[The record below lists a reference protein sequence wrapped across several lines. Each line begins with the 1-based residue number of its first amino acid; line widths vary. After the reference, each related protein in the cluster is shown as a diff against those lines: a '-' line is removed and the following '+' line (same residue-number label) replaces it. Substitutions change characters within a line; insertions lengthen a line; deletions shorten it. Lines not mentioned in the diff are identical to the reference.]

1 MESNEDEGTS
11 AADVNRSREPSN
23 DGIQNSDQSN
33 EVTVPTHRQ
42 ESMQQ
47 ASQVL
52 PKSSEARTLELEIQK
67 LNLQIQ
73 YENLLQAR
81 MNAERLNGTL
91 SNSGSETGDQRRRGF
106 DSVQQCAKVLKGFRL
121 PSDADVP
128 LWFEEV
134 EKLFAT
140 YQVPHESR
148 VHLVMPALTE
158 RVRYLL
164 RNLNPEESADYESV
178 KAAVLTELKLSP
190 AEYLQRFERAVK
202 RKEETWAQFASRV
215 KTYFSYY
222 LQVREA
228 DTVEVMAELMV
239 ADRIKSGLSTEGLEY
254 VRLREGE
261 GWLRPTEIAKVL
273 QTFEQAK
280 GKGRA
285 SKQPTVE
292 MGQKP
297 ATRVEKGALKCH
309 LCHGSG
315 HFAKEFPKASDKE
328 NNPKKATEPKRK
340 VQKVTLSHETDTKI
354 PTGVFSAKVKSLK
367 HEGEGTDKLQLI
379 PVSCAGISA
388 DAILDTG
395 SEITVIRESLL
406 RRSVVEPS
414 GTVRLVSA
422 FGKTI
427 EARLATLPL
436 KLNSPRE
443 VTEPQNVDLLCALTD
458 ELVEGTDCLL
468 TKDDWKLLL
477 KASSPLAPG
486 RAPAEPAHEAERAVE
501 KQKVVACNL
510 ALEEKD
516 DSEEGAQTDGEREAS
531 LGQRV
536 EFRNVQLGD
545 TTVRYAVLLCV
556 WVPKPDG
563 NRQEVVL
570 HPAGQAEPYQKKS
583 VVAQN
588 WTERLRTVGDCTT
601 MRVPLVPNS
610 PSLCVTGV
618 TVPASVLSSG
628 GSPTV
633 YVVTPTYRR
642 ANQAPDMI
650 KLSQALMLANVPIF
664 WVVVEDADG
673 PSDLVRNI
681 MRRSRLP
688 GVQLSGRTPP
698 QYRRRKYGK
707 GVAPRLRA
715 IEWLRDNALLPSVL
729 YFADDDNSYDHRLFS
744 QVLVWHTK
752 SKAKQVS
759 LKECITWI

>member
-1 MESNEDEGTS
+1 MVRTRGGAKTMESNEDEGTS
-11 AADVNRSREPSN
+11 AADVDRSREPSN
-23 DGIQNSDQSN
+23 DGIRNSDQSN
-33 EVTVPTHRQ
+33 EATVPTQRQ

-67 LNLQIQ
+67 LYLQIQ
-73 YENLLQAR
+73 YEKLLQAR
-81 MNAERLNGTL
+81 MDAERLNGTL
-91 SNSGSETGDQRRRGF
+91 SNSGSETGDQRHRGF
-106 DSVQQCAKVLKGFRL
+106 DSVQQCGKVLKGFRL

-158 RVRYLL
+158 RVCYLL

-190 AEYLQRFERAVK
+190 AEYLQRFERAVT
-202 RKEETWAQFASRV
+202 RKEKRWAQFASRV

-239 ADRIKSGLSTEGLEY
+239 ADRIKSGLSTEGLQY

-315 HFAKEFPKASDKE
+315 HFAKECPKAGDKE
-328 NNPKKATEPKRK
+328 NNPKKATKPKRK
-340 VQKVTLSHETDTKI
+340 VQKVMLSHETDTEI
-354 PTGVFSAKVKSLK
+354 PTGVLSAKVKSLK

-406 RRSVVEPS
+406 PQSVVEPS

-427 EARLATLPL
+427 EARLATLPV

-458 ELVEGTDCLL
+458 ELIEGTDCLL
-468 TKDDWKLLL
+468 TKDNWKLLL
-477 KASSPLAPG
+477 KASSPLAPC
-486 RAPAEPAHEAERAVE
+486 RAPAEPAHEAEQAVE

-510 ALEEKD
+510 TLEEKD
-516 DSEEGAQTDGEREAS
+516 DSGEEAQTDEEREAS

-545 TTVRYAVLLCV
+545 TTLKKCWEDARSGKSGMFISDGLLYHC
-556 WVPKPDG
+556 DSI
-563 NRQEVVL
+563 
-570 HPAGQAEPYQKKS
+570 AGTQVSQL
-583 VVAQN
+583 VVAKDKC
-588 WTERLRTVGDCTT
+588 TEVMHLAHE
-601 MRVPLVPNS
+601 
-610 PSLCVTGV
+610 SLCGGHLGSKKTRARIRYNFFWPGMAKEILEHCRSCHECQIRSDKRRTDKVPITPLTRPKHPFQVVNVDVIGPLDTPSATGHKYALCLVDLCTRWPEVIPLRSLTAKATCDALIEIFSRTGV
-618 TVPASVLSSG
+618 P
-628 GSPTV
+628 
-633 YVVTPTYRR
+633 
-642 ANQAPDMI
+642 
-650 KLSQALMLANVPIF
+650 
-664 WVVVEDADG
+664 
-673 PSDLVRNI
+673 
-681 MRRSRLP
+681 
-688 GVQLSGRTPP
+688 
-698 QYRRRKYGK
+698 
-707 GVAPRLRA
+707 
-715 IEWLRDNALLPSVL
+715 
-729 YFADDDNSYDHRLFS
+729 
-744 QVLVWHTK
+744 
-752 SKAKQVS
+752 
-759 LKECITWI
+759 

>member
-1 MESNEDEGTS
+1 MTKLFCHTDSDMSEEKKIAEPLTHLRKSNVKFMRESAQLEAFQERKECLQASPILAHFDEYSETEYSLRLQELDVTVVYKSGTKYSDADCLSRAPVKPPLPNGLNEDSFLRMTTADYFAEKQRADSELRSFVKHFEAPYTGPALRGPRGKASNSQQRQSRDAPTAANSGTVEEIRERQCIQQRSNE
-11 AADVNRSREPSN
+11 A
-23 DGIQNSDQSN
+23 
-33 EVTVPTHRQ
+33 TVLTQRQ

-67 LNLQIQ
+67 LKLQIQ
-73 YENLLQAR
+73 YEKLLQAI

-91 SNSGSETGDQRRRGF
+91 SNSGLETGDQRRGGF

-148 VHLVMPALTE
+148 VHLVIPALTE

-178 KAAVLTELKLSP
+178 KAAVLTELKLSA
-190 AEYLQRFERAVK
+190 AEYLLRFERAVK

-315 HFAKEFPKASDKE
+315 HFAKECPKASDKE

-340 VQKVTLSHETDTKI
+340 VQKVTLSHETDTEI
-354 PTGVFSAKVKSLK
+354 PIEVLSAKVKSLK

-406 RRSVVEPS
+406 PRSVVEPS

-427 EARLATLPL
+427 EARLATLPV

-443 VTEPQNVDLLCALTD
+443 VTKPQNVDLLCALTD

-477 KASSPLAPG
+477 KASSPLAPC
-486 RAPAEPAHEAERAVE
+486 RAPAEPAHEAEQAVE

-510 ALEEKD
+510 TLEEKD
-516 DSEEGAQTDGEREAS
+516 DSGEKAQTDEEREAS

-545 TTVRYAVLLCV
+545 TTL
-556 WVPKPDG
+556 
-563 NRQEVVL
+563 
-570 HPAGQAEPYQKKS
+570 KKS
-583 VVAQN
+583 HADSSRRVLEFSGLEV
-588 WTERLRTVGDCTT
+588 RT
-601 MRVPLVPNS
+601 
-610 PSLCVTGV
+610 
-618 TVPASVLSSG
+618 
-628 GSPTV
+628 
-633 YVVTPTYRR
+633 
-642 ANQAPDMI
+642 QA
-650 KLSQALMLANVPIF
+650 ATAACF
-664 WVVVEDADG
+664 
-673 PSDLVRNI
+673 
-681 MRRSRLP
+681 
-688 GVQLSGRTPP
+688 
-698 QYRRRKYGK
+698 
-707 GVAPRLRA
+707 
-715 IEWLRDNALLPSVL
+715 
-729 YFADDDNSYDHRLFS
+729 
-744 QVLVWHTK
+744 
-752 SKAKQVS
+752 
-759 LKECITWI
+759 

>member
-1 MESNEDEGTS
+1 MRACCGEI
-11 AADVNRSREPSN
+11 RSRGGERRSRG
-23 DGIQNSDQSN
+23 DEMSAERTEGQGIQQPPTAKSRRSHSSQLRHRGEDPGT
-33 EVTVPTHRQ
+33 TVHTAK
-42 ESMQQ
+42 

-73 YENLLQAR
+73 YEKLLQAR

-91 SNSGSETGDQRRRGF
+91 SNSGSETGDQRRLGF
-106 DSVQQCAKVLKGFRL
+106 DSVQQFAKVLKGFRL

-128 LWFEEV
+128 LWFAEV

-148 VHLVMPALTE
+148 VHLPMPVLTE

-178 KAAVLTELKLSP
+178 KASVLTELKLSP

-202 RKEETWAQFASRV
+202 RQEETWVQFTSRV
-215 KTYFSYY
+215 KTCFSYY
-222 LQVREA
+222 LQVREV
-228 DTVEVMAELMV
+228 DTVEGMAELMI

-315 HFAKEFPKASDKE
+315 HFVKECPKASDKE

-340 VQKVTLSHETDTKI
+340 VQKVTLSHETDTEI
-354 PTGVFSAKVKSLK
+354 PTGVLSAKVKSLK

-406 RRSVVEPS
+406 PRSVVEPS
-414 GTVRLVSA
+414 STVRLVSA

-427 EARLATLPL
+427 EARLATLPV

-477 KASSPLAPG
+477 KASSPLASC
-486 RAPAEPAHEAERAVE
+486 RAPAEPAHEAEQAVE
-501 KQKVVACNL
+501 KQKVVSCNL
-510 ALEEKD
+510 TLEEKD
-516 DSEEGAQTDGEREAS
+516 DSGEEAQTDEEREVS

-536 EFRNVQLGD
+536 EFRNVQLDD
-545 TTVRYAVLLCV
+545 TTL
-556 WVPKPDG
+556 
-563 NRQEVVL
+563 
-570 HPAGQAEPYQKKS
+570 KKC
-583 VVAQN
+583 
-588 WTERLRTVGDCTT
+588 W
-601 MRVPLVPNS
+601 
-610 PSLCVTGV
+610 
-618 TVPASVLSSG
+618 
-628 GSPTV
+628 
-633 YVVTPTYRR
+633 
-642 ANQAPDMI
+642 
-650 KLSQALMLANVPIF
+650 
-664 WVVVEDADG
+664 EDARTG
-673 PSDLVRNI
+673 KSGVAVIMAIALWCAHCARERAWRRRSNSGLAAPPRTCGGRQQNAQ
-681 MRRSRLP
+681 MRRP
-688 GVQLSGRTPP
+688 
-698 QYRRRKYGK
+698 
-707 GVAPRLRA
+707 
-715 IEWLRDNALLPSVL
+715 
-729 YFADDDNSYDHRLFS
+729 
-744 QVLVWHTK
+744 
-752 SKAKQVS
+752 
-759 LKECITWI
+759 

>member
-1 MESNEDEGTS
+1 MESNGDEGMR

-23 DGIQNSDQSN
+23 DGIQNSDQSK
-33 EVTVPTHRQ
+33 EATVLTQRQ

-106 DSVQQCAKVLKGFRL
+106 DPVQQCAKVLKGFRL

-164 RNLNPEESADYESV
+164 RNLNPQESADYEPV
-178 KAAVLTELKLSP
+178 KAAMLTELKLSP

-228 DTVEVMAELMV
+228 DTVEVMAKLMV

-261 GWLRPTEIAKVL
+261 GWLRPTEISKVL

-315 HFAKEFPKASDKE
+315 HFAKECPKASDKE
-328 NNPKKATEPKRK
+328 NNPKKATEPKWK
-340 VQKVTLSHETDTKI
+340 VQKVTLSHETDTEI
-354 PTGVFSAKVKSLK
+354 PTGVLSAKVKSLK

-406 RRSVVEPS
+406 PRSVVEPS

-427 EARLATLPL
+427 EARLATLPV

-477 KASSPLAPG
+477 KASSPLASC
-486 RAPAEPAHEAERAVE
+486 RAPAEPAHEAEQAVE
-501 KQKVVACNL
+501 KQKESYASAYNRSSRLKAFNVGDQVVVFDNDRSGKMSPKWL
-510 ALEEKD
+510 GPFTVVGRELEH
-516 DSEEGAQTDGEREAS
+516 SY
-531 LGQRV
+531 RV
-536 EFRNVQLGD
+536 ETSEGKVKNVHANNIRPD
-545 TTVRYAVLLCV
+545 YARVSHIGAV
-556 WVPKPDG
+556 FDEDHDFG
-563 NRQEVVL
+563 EVEYAPQPTNVKREEL
-570 HPAGQAEPYQKKS
+570 VVTSEKVAHLDADAQAEIQAVFQRHCTLFDGTPGIAKVDEHKIEIEPGQQPKKGVS
-583 VVAQN
+583 VSGAGTIKGRSQ
-588 WTERLRTVGDCTT
+588 
-601 MRVPLVPNS
+601 
-610 PSLCVTGV
+610 
-618 TVPASVLSSG
+618 PAS
-628 GSPTV
+628 
-633 YVVTPTYRR
+633 
-642 ANQAPDMI
+642 
-650 KLSQALMLANVPIF
+650 
-664 WVVVEDADG
+664 
-673 PSDLVRNI
+673 
-681 MRRSRLP
+681 
-688 GVQLSGRTPP
+688 
-698 QYRRRKYGK
+698 
-707 GVAPRLRA
+707 
-715 IEWLRDNALLPSVL
+715 
-729 YFADDDNSYDHRLFS
+729 
-744 QVLVWHTK
+744 
-752 SKAKQVS
+752 
-759 LKECITWI
+759 